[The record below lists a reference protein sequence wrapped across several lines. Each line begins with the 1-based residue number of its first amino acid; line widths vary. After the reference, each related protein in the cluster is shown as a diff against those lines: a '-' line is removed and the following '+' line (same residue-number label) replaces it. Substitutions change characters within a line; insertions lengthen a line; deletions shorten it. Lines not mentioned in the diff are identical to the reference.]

1 MAQFNSMDICTAHYM
16 FATLFHKGQGSAI
29 YRKFGQLDNLRFN
42 PPRSLS
48 KPSQLNSNAKEIYL
62 DLIFKHCG
70 RHNLTLLPK
79 NYLHIVENR
88 SGEYWIIPIGDDTIL
103 DLEDLIKNWI
113 ETEYSGDY
121 VLDGEIDSYFVS
133 TSEYSARILLDGAKL
148 DSVVCWES
156 AGFYLTSAE

>member
-1 MAQFNSMDICTAHYM
+1 MTK
-16 FATLFHKGQGSAI
+16 FHLVIA
-29 YRKFGQLDNLRFN
+29 
-42 PPRSLS
+42 
-48 KPSQLNSNAKEIYL
+48 E
-62 DLIFKHCG
+62 H
-70 RHNLTLLPK
+70 LPK

-88 SGEYWIIPIGDDTIL
+88 SGEYWIIPIDDTIL

-148 DSVVCWES
+148 DSVMCWES